1 MSIKNK
7 DVIYGDVELDDI
19 EFEPR
24 HVKVRVTTMLDED
37 VLEAL
42 KRMAH
47 SRGQKYQ
54 TILNQVLRSFVG
66 QKEPRRSTTRSAVG
80 ERRIR
85 EIVREE
91 LRKKA

>member
-1 MSIKNK
+1 MTTKNK
-7 DVIYGDVELDDI
+7 DLVFGDVELDDV

-37 VLEAL
+37 VLKAL
-42 KRMAH
+42 KKIA
-47 SRGQKYQ
+47 SSKGQKYQ
-54 TILNQVLRSFVG
+54 TILNQVLRAFVERK
-66 QKEPRRSTTRSAVG
+66 KERKLIPVG

-91 LRKKA
+91 IRRRA

>member
-1 MSIKNK
+1 MTTKNK
-7 DVIYGDVELDDI
+7 DLVFGDVELDDI

-37 VLEAL
+37 VLKAL
-42 KRMAH
+42 RKIA
-47 SRGQKYQ
+47 SSKGQKYQ
-54 TILNQVLRSFVG
+54 TILNQVLRAFVERK
-66 QKEPRRSTTRSAVG
+66 KERKLIPVG

-91 LRKKA
+91 MRKRA

>member
-1 MSIKNK
+1 MTTKNK
-7 DVIYGDVELDDI
+7 DLVFGDVELDDV

-37 VLEAL
+37 VLKAL
-42 KRMAH
+42 KKIA
-47 SRGQKYQ
+47 SSKGQKYQ
-54 TILNQVLRSFVG
+54 TILNQVLRAFVERK
-66 QKEPRRSTTRSAVG
+66 KERKLIPVG

-91 LRKKA
+91 MRKRA

>member
-1 MSIKNK
+1 MTTKNK
-7 DVIYGDVELDDI
+7 DLVFGDVELDDV

-37 VLEAL
+37 VLNAL
-42 KRMAH
+42 KKIA
-47 SRGQKYQ
+47 SSKGQKYQ
-54 TILNQVLRSFVG
+54 TILNQVLRAFVERK
-66 QKEPRRSTTRSAVG
+66 KERKLIPVG

-91 LRKKA
+91 MRKRA

>member
-1 MSIKNK
+1 MTTKNK
-7 DVIYGDVELDDI
+7 DLDFGDVELDDV

-37 VLEAL
+37 VLKAL
-42 KRMAH
+42 KKIA
-47 SRGQKYQ
+47 SSKGQKYQ
-54 TILNQVLRSFVG
+54 TILNQVLRAFVERK
-66 QKEPRRSTTRSAVG
+66 KERKLIPVG

-91 LRKKA
+91 IRKRA

>member
-1 MSIKNK
+1 MTTKNK
-7 DVIYGDVELDDI
+7 DLVFGDVELDDV

-37 VLEAL
+37 VLKAL
-42 KRMAH
+42 KKIAR
-47 SRGQKYQ
+47 SKGQKYQ
-54 TILNQVLRSFVG
+54 TILNQVLRAFVERK
-66 QKEPRRSTTRSAVG
+66 KERKLIPVG

-91 LRKKA
+91 MRKRA

>member
-1 MSIKNK
+1 MTTTNK
-7 DVIYGDVELDDI
+7 DLVFGDVELDDV

-37 VLEAL
+37 VLKAL
-42 KRMAH
+42 KKIA
-47 SRGQKYQ
+47 SSKGQKYQ
-54 TILNQVLRSFVG
+54 TILNQVLRAFVERK
-66 QKEPRRSTTRSAVG
+66 KERKLIPVG

-91 LRKKA
+91 LRKRA

>member
-1 MSIKNK
+1 MTTKNK
-7 DVIYGDVELDDI
+7 DLVFGDVELDDV

-37 VLEAL
+37 VLKAL
-42 KRMAH
+42 KKIA
-47 SRGQKYQ
+47 SSKGQKYQ
-54 TILNQVLRSFVG
+54 TILNQVLRAFVERK
-66 QKEPRRSTTRSAVG
+66 KERKLIPVG

-91 LRKKA
+91 LRKRA